1 VSTATAVVSAAGA
14 SVDPPHDARAAIARI
29 ANTFFILLGFLKV
42 KIE

>member
-1 VSTATAVVSAAGA
+1 VSTAGA